1 MRESTKLRYHF
12 SNFQLKPAAL
22 WRYLYFPHFH
32 FSIYFPL
39 FSAPGPSSFPIQFS
53 SHPPSPVHYSF
64 VSTRHM
70 SLLTFFSIY
79 PLASR
84 QREERERE
92 GNTNERESEWRR
104 DDGVR
109 AAKTGS
115 LFVRSPCCV
124 HPWKRS
130 LFTQKSSLLYSILS
144 YSCLQTPPNHHR
156 HFPSLLFPLASFR
169 PHLSVE

>member
-1 MRESTKLRYHF
+1 MKVLIFSTLPLFPFIFLF
-12 SNFQLKPAAL
+12 SLLLAL
-22 WRYLYFPHFH
+22 AHSPFN
-32 FSIYFPL
+32 FPL
-39 FSAPGPSSFPIQFS
+39 IPPHPFTTLSCPRVIWACSLSFLFTP
-53 SHPPSPVHYSF
+53 
-64 VSTRHM
+64 
-70 SLLTFFSIY
+70 LL
-79 PLASR
+79 AGKM
-84 QREERERE
+84 EKRERE

-130 LFTQKSSLLYSILS
+130 LFTQKSPLLYSILS

-156 HFPSLLFPLASFR
+156 HFPSLFFPLASFR